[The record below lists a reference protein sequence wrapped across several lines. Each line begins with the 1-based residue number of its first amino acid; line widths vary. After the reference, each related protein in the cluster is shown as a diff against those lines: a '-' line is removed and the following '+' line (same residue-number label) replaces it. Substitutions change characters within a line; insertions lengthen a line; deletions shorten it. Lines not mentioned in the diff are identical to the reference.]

1 MEGCMTE
8 ESCVCRWPSMTE
20 MKARENIEGAEVGRG
35 PDLDQ
40 EAGGEDQDQ
49 GVDQGQGEGLDLDP
63 DPEGDQ
69 DPTPEILMKSLKVAP
84 GASKGLK
91 VDPRTER
98 KRRAVLSQVPDLN
111 LNPDPVIEKVV

>member
-1 MEGCMTE
+1 MGVGCMTE

-49 GVDQGQGEGLDLDP
+49 GVDQGQG
-63 DPEGDQ
+63 GDQ
-69 DPTPEILMKSLKVAP
+69 DPIPEILMKSLKVAP